1 MSNSVVGILALSEDV
16 ACKKE
21 VLGKSFP
28 ALIGGIN
35 ACLLFPE
42 YNEANNDVGDR
53 NPLLPPRVF
62 SSWKRRGDP
71 CFWGFVCNQPSGNSI
86 INVIA
91 LSIDCDTDGIDE
103 CSQRIY
109 KAKTKWEH
117 AFVDYLK
124 LETKQNIYRDKNN
137 TRNPGM
143 LRLYASGKEIQDMQ
157 PYHIYLSPIYEES
170 AASIDSILEA
180 LSFANSGKELLLEY
194 RMLLSAYEARQKNRN
209 RQAIIDASAAAEI
222 CIVRN
227 IKKHFSASG
236 LNGEFFLKK
245 YKSLG
250 DRFGLMHQFDGSFL
264 DTEYQNKIV
273 RPRNDVVHSN
283 TQIPSDETTDELIQA
298 TEDCLKYFFD
308 GYSER

>member
-1 MSNSVVGILALSEDV
+1 MSNSIVGLLAFSEDV
-16 ACKKE
+16 VCKKE
-21 VLGKSFP
+21 VLGQSFS

-35 ACLLFPE
+35 TYLLFPE

-71 CFWGFVCNQPSGNSI
+71 CFWGYVCSQPSGNSI
-86 INVIA
+86 VNVIA
-91 LSIDCDTDGIDE
+91 LSVDCDTDSIDE
-103 CSQRIY
+103 CAQRIY
-109 KAKTKWEH
+109 EAKTKWEH

-124 LETKQNIYRDKNN
+124 LETKQNVYRDKNN

-143 LRLYASGKEIQDMQ
+143 LRLYVNGKEIQNKG
-157 PYHIYLSPIYEES
+157 PYHIYLSPIREES
-170 AASIDSILEA
+170 AATITSILAA

-222 CIVRN
+222 CLVRN
-227 IKKHFSASG
+227 IKKHFSVSG

-245 YKSLG
+245 YKGLG
-250 DRFGLMHQFDGSFL
+250 ERFGLMHQLDGAFL
-264 DTEYQNKIV
+264 DSDYQNKIV
-273 RPRNDVVHSN
+273 HPRNEVVHIK
-283 TQIPSDETTDELIQA
+283 TQSPSDETTDTLILA
-298 TEDCLKYFFD
+298 AEDCLKYFFD
-308 GYSER
+308 GYSEK